1 MRHNFD
7 VFEKWPDGT
16 SIWRACVSGEYDA
29 QRKVHELAEH
39 SENVFF
45 AINITAGEPLPS
57 RVAGSQ
63 TNAQI
68 KTALKRIA

>member
-1 MRHNFD
+1 MRQKFD
-7 VFEKWPDGT
+7 IFEKLPDGT
-16 SIWRACVSGEYDA
+16 AIWRVCVFGEYDA

-45 AINITAGEPLPS
+45 ALNITAGEPLPS
-57 RVAGSQ
+57 RVASSK
-63 TNAQI
+63 TSALI